1 MSTRRQIN
9 IDGNEAVASVAYRTN
24 EVIAIYPITPASPM
38 GELADAWSAQG
49 RPNIWGGVPDVVEM
63 QSEGGAAGA
72 VHGALQA
79 GSLTTTFTASQGL
92 LLKIPNLYK
101 IAGELTAF
109 SMHVAART
117 IATHALS
124 IFADH
129 SDVMAARQTGCAL
142 LASGSVQEAHD
153 FALVAQAATLS
164 SRIPFI
170 HFFDG
175 FRTSHEVNK
184 IEELADEDLAAMLDD
199 ELIFAHRERALT
211 PDRPVI
217 RGTAQNPDAF
227 FQARE
232 ACNGFYAACP
242 GLLQE
247 TMDRFAKLTGRAY
260 KLFDYHGDP
269 EAERVAI
276 LMGSGAETT
285 HETVDWLLGKGEKV
299 GVLRVRLFRP
309 FSVESFV
316 QALPPTVRSLAV
328 LDRTKEPGAVGD
340 PLYMDVV
347 TALREARDL
356 GLSPWTEEPRLIAG
370 RYGLSSK
377 EFDPACVKAVYD
389 ELAKDKPKNH
399 FTVGIVDDV
408 THTSL
413 ELEKDIDIEPAD
425 RIQAVFFGLGS
436 DGTVSAN
443 KNSIKIIGE
452 ETDHCAQ
459 GYFVYDS
466 KKAGAVTI
474 SHLRFGEGTIRSTYL
489 VQRADFVACH
499 QFQFL
504 DRFEILDCAAPGAI
518 FLLNAPYGPLSA
530 QRPLWSR
537 RGLGSPAARD
547 PGRDHRQ
554 RAPALGD
561 RRL

>member
-1 MSTRRQIN
+1 MASRRQIN

-153 FALVAQAATLS
+153 FALVAQAATLR

-184 IEELADEDLAAMLDD
+184 IEELTDEDLLAMLDD
-199 ELIFAHRERALT
+199 ELIFAHRGRALT

-232 ACNGFYAACP
+232 ACNGFYTACP
-242 GLLQE
+242 GTLQE

-260 KLFDYHGDP
+260 RLFDYYGDP

-285 HETVDWLLGKGEKV
+285 HETVDWLLGQGEKV

-316 QALPPTVRSLAV
+316 QALPATVRSLAV

-347 TALREARDL
+347 TALREARDQ
-356 GLSPWTEEPRLIAG
+356 GLSPWTDEPRVVAG

-377 EFDPACVKAVYD
+377 EFDPACVKAVFD
-389 ELAKDKPKNH
+389 ELAKDEAKTTLRWVSSMTSP
-399 FTVGIVDDV
+399 
-408 THTSL
+408 THRWSWRRTSISSRPSGRARSFL
-413 ELEKDIDIEPAD
+413 
-425 RIQAVFFGLGS
+425 
-436 DGTVSAN
+436 VSAP
-443 KNSIKIIGE
+443 
-452 ETDHCAQ
+452 T
-459 GYFVYDS
+459 
-466 KKAGAVTI
+466 
-474 SHLRFGEGTIRSTYL
+474 
-489 VQRADFVACH
+489 
-499 QFQFL
+499 
-504 DRFEILDCAAPGAI
+504 
-518 FLLNAPYGPLSA
+518 
-530 QRPLWSR
+530 
-537 RGLGSPAARD
+537 AR
-547 PGRDHRQ
+547 
-554 RAPALGD
+554 
-561 RRL
+561 